1 VGDISRANKSVR
13 RLCSYFFENLCFLK
27 RGFLMVFLP
36 NGRQLK
42 LSLENPKKIIFSII
56 SINNNKGEKNMKI
69 NNNNNN
75 NKGDLLWL

>member
-1 VGDISRANKSVR
+1 
-13 RLCSYFFENLCFLK
+13 
-27 RGFLMVFLP
+27 MVFLP

-75 NKGDLLWL
+75 NKEGLTWL